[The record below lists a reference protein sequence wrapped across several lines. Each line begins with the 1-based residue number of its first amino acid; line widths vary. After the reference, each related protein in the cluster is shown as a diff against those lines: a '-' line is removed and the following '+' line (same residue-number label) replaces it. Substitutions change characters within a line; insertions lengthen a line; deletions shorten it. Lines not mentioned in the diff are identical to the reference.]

1 MSELVAGVLVS
12 SYAFSDQVVKPRVG
26 STTLQFTNE
35 GDVVMAWHIRVENN
49 SEAVP
54 WSGAPAD
61 GFLSA
66 REAIELVLSLNS
78 SSLQA
83 RAAVYSTTFSL
94 NTTSPTPT
102 PHPQTQFMTFVGLVT
117 VSATPNAEQSTVA
130 LLNTSGIVASSHIRF
145 QVTPVDETGLVILD
159 GSDIAYNAKLRYSV
173 DSVDSETL
181 CIVAYEAMDARH
193 LGECEL
199 PSLTIGTFTLV
210 VFDAAGV
217 VVGRDSN
224 RFIVSLCP
232 PTYSTLGGDDKC
244 ACEPGSYDSGF
255 VCAPC
260 LAGFYSTERGA
271 TECDACPVRE
281 TSDQSRTMCECEEDY
296 YSENDECITC
306 SEQVTCGQG
315 STVADWRLKPGVWR
329 SGPDSTDL
337 RTCRFGVKS
346 CPGINASDDATSC
359 DARGF
364 GDWAHCG
371 CGFIGPMCS
380 ECDVSYFLTWA
391 GAEQAC
397 ARCDAGQGWAP
408 TIITGVVLGA
418 CLALLAVVLVKTGLK
433 AKLLRYYKIGKSKTM
448 ILVQVCQVIS
458 QFSSISQG
466 TGDGRTYAE
475 PASTFV
481 RILALTNFDVF
492 VFGAG
497 CSIPHATFYTTLAL
511 KTTVLPLGPVVLLW
525 IWAGVTKKRRVAAK
539 ISLLW
544 IEIVLT
550 TGEYT
555 SHTPN
560 RIFTHEDGMQ
570 GIQVTRAVIPAQCR
584 RQSCK
589 HLPAKKSHE
598 RLENTSYA
606 RS

>member
-1 MSELVAGVLVS
+1 MSEPVAGVLVS
-12 SYAFSDQVVKPRVG
+12 SYAFSHQVVKPRVG
-26 STTLQFTNE
+26 STTLQFSNE

-61 GFLSA
+61 GFLGA

-210 VFDAAGV
+210 VFDAAGAE
-217 VVGRDSN
+217 VGRDSN
-224 RFIVSLCP
+224 RFAVSLCP

-260 LAGFYSTERGA
+260 LAASTAQNVVQLNA
-271 TECDACPVRE
+271 TR
-281 TSDQSRTMCECEEDY
+281 
-296 YSENDECITC
+296 
-306 SEQVTCGQG
+306 
-315 STVADWRLKPGVWR
+315 
-329 SGPDSTDL
+329 
-337 RTCRFGVKS
+337 
-346 CPGINASDDATSC
+346 
-359 DARGF
+359 
-364 GDWAHCG
+364 
-371 CGFIGPMCS
+371 
-380 ECDVSYFLTWA
+380 
-391 GAEQAC
+391 
-397 ARCDAGQGWAP
+397 
-408 TIITGVVLGA
+408 VLS
-418 CLALLAVVLVKTGLK
+418 
-433 AKLLRYYKIGKSKTM
+433 AKLLTSPVLCASVR
-448 ILVQVCQVIS
+448 
-458 QFSSISQG
+458 
-466 TGDGRTYAE
+466 RT
-475 PASTFV
+475 
-481 RILALTNFDVF
+481 
-492 VFGAG
+492 
-497 CSIPHATFYTTLAL
+497 TTLI
-511 KTTVLPLGPVVLLW
+511 TTN
-525 IWAGVTKKRRVAAK
+525 A
-539 ISLLW
+539 SL
-544 IEIVLT
+544 
-550 TGEYT
+550 
-555 SHTPN
+555 
-560 RIFTHEDGMQ
+560 
-570 GIQVTRAVIPAQCR
+570 
-584 RQSCK
+584 
-589 HLPAKKSHE
+589 
-598 RLENTSYA
+598 A
-606 RS
+606 RSK